1 MWNTWLL
8 CLTSTLGSCF
18 ELSWVRVGRTRTLKE
33 SCNDLIFYLPD
44 SAGYSACLAWWK
56 VRTAH
61 GYRSALNYCAT
72 PVYVHVGR
80 VCPTSPLHSAPNAMT
95 TSSHILLWYCQ
106 QQNEHHRPPAVI
118 FLGPGEEGK
127 RNLGRPLIT
136 MCSNPCCVGSRT
148 IFPGRFQFRF

>member
-44 SAGYSACLAWWK
+44 SAGYSACLAWRK

-72 PVYVHVGR
+72 PAYVHVGR

-118 FLGPGEEGK
+118 FLILLTKGWLMK
-127 RNLGRPLIT
+127 QTKWLHILQY
-136 MCSNPCCVGSRT
+136 
-148 IFPGRFQFRF
+148 PGRSPARTRCSISFSY